1 MARVSFQQSPK
12 TTSVVKVLPAATN
25 AAYVASRDYG
35 TRSAEIDKHFVQF
48 GRRKATIYK
57 RSDVANS
64 SWYFRFFVREEK
76 RHYRKSL
83 QTVDRVEA
91 VERATA
97 EIVNVLAKVQSGE
110 RILARS
116 LRDLARMFR
125 EHLESQVTSGDIAQR
140 TLEVQRYRIELG
152 CEFLKEK
159 LPAGLDTKISA
170 IDGKIFGDYLPWR
183 LDKAAMGKRG
193 TIRKD
198 VVRDELLVI
207 RKMFKHGRKQRLCT
221 DRAIPQWDFKVEK
234 VPPARRRLKDGD
246 YSEVVTL
253 MRSWVREARD
263 DKDAYHRKL
272 VQHVMLVAANCG
284 MRSGEIFGLK
294 NGDIEIRRAAS
305 ECKIT
310 VRPETSKVR
319 KGRTVMLFASS
330 GGRST
335 TRTTPINYL
344 IRWVDECQLH
354 KEPEDFVFA
363 PYQKL
368 HPRTKQRVSPRD
380 VYYHTY
386 KSLRAKLAERNL
398 EWFDTYHGRHLW
410 ITARLLAGESI
421 HLVAA
426 TAGTSVREIEATYS
440 HVIGEVV
447 ARQFNERRENARIGI
462 AQPTR
467 ASGTDHSQ

>member
-1 MARVSFQQSPK
+1 MARVSSRKPTK
-12 TTSVVKVLPAATN
+12 ATSVVSVKSPDSN
-25 AAYVASRDYG
+25 SPYVAKTDYG
-35 TRSAEIDKHFVQF
+35 TRNAEVDKHFVQF
-48 GRRKATIYK
+48 GRRKATIYR
-57 RSDVANS
+57 RSDIANS

-83 QTVDRVEA
+83 KTDDRGEA
-91 VERATA
+91 IERATA
-97 EIVNVLAKVQSGE
+97 EIVSVLAKIQTGQ

-116 LRDLARMFR
+116 LRDLARAFR
-125 EHLESQVTSGDIAQR
+125 KHLEEQVVSGDIAQR
-140 TLEVQRYRIELG
+140 TLEVQRYRIAIG
-152 CEFLKEK
+152 CEFLEAK
-159 LPAGLDTKISA
+159 LPAGLDTKTGA
-170 IDGKIFGDYLPWR
+170 IDGKIFDDYLPWR
-183 LDKAAMGKRG
+183 LEKAATSKRG

-207 RKMFKHGRKQRLCT
+207 RKMFKFGHKQRLCT
-221 DRAIPQWDFKVEK
+221 ERAIPQWDFKVERT
-234 VPPARRRLKDGD
+234 PPTRRRLKDGD
-246 YSEVVTL
+246 YNEVVSL

-263 DKDAYHRKL
+263 DKDAYHRSM

-284 MRSGEIFGLK
+284 MRSGEIFGLR
-294 NGDIEIRRAAS
+294 NADVEIRRSAN

-330 GGRST
+330 GGRSGK
-335 TRTTPINYL
+335 RISAINYL
-344 IRWVDECQLH
+344 LRWMDEYQIH

-368 HPRTKQRVSPRD
+368 HPKTSVRVSPRD

-386 KSLRAKLAERNL
+386 KSLREKLAERNL

-410 ITARLLAGESI
+410 ITRRLLDRESI

-440 HVIGEVV
+440 HVIEEVV
-447 ARQFNERRENARIGI
+447 SRQFNERRERNRNK
-462 AQPTR
+462 
-467 ASGTDHSQ
+467 ASGSERDPSPTA